1 MKKLCNFC
9 KYVPI
14 YLVHLKVLPIDA
26 LGKYI
31 FTKVT
36 KFFHIDSIGTQQQ
49 SNKEIST
56 VFSQGFLTL
65 VNNLKVKSTYL

>member
-1 MKKLCNFC
+1 MNV
-9 KYVPI
+9 YVIP
-14 YLVHLKVLPIDA
+14 LNA